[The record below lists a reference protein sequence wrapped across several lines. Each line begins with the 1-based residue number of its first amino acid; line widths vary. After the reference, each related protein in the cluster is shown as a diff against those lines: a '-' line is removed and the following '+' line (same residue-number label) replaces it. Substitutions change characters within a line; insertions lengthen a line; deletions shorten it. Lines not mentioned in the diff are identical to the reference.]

1 MNISMT
7 ANVKYTAEQRSI
19 LRNWR
24 WFTLLAV

>member
-1 MNISMT
+1 MT
-7 ANVKYTAEQRSI
+7 ANVKHTVERRSI

>member
-1 MNISMT
+1 MT
-7 ANVKYTAEQRSI
+7 ANVKHTVEQRSI